1 MRATGCVPELR
12 SRAASQ
18 SYAPKHP
25 LHSICPDLSSDLLST
40 FHLTVNS
47 SMTYPSLDTIP
58 EQRPLSGTETTT
70 NHLEVIETV
79 ISSLQEDQSAM
90 VSQTGDSYLWK
101 FKYGTVEVFV
111 QLTGQT
117 EDDTLTV
124 WSPVLKLPAKN
135 EPDLTRKLLEL
146 NWTSTF
152 EARFSIFGDQIVVSA
167 SRTVAELSPAEVS
180 RNITI
185 VATIAD
191 DYDEPLQATY
201 GAG

>member
-1 MRATGCVPELR
+1 
-12 SRAASQ
+12 
-18 SYAPKHP
+18 
-25 LHSICPDLSSDLLST
+25 
-40 FHLTVNS
+40 
-47 SMTYPSLDTIP
+47 MTYPSLDTIP